1 MKRVIFKGHPLTD
14 DVMKVVKGGCDI
26 TPKNGNY
33 PKLCPV
39 CFSTKLVFD
48 TITEVFHCDDCG
60 GKISEEILSK

>member
-1 MKRVIFKGHPLTD
+1 MKTTVLKGHPLTE
-14 DVMKVVKGGCDI
+14 KESKEVKGGCDI

-60 GKISEEILSK
+60 GKMSEETLSK